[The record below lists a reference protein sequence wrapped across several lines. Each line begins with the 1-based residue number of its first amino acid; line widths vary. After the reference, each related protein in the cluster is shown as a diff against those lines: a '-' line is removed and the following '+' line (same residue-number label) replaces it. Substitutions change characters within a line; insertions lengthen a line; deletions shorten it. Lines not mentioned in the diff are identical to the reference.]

1 MEDYKEFS
9 REQVSAIRQSI
20 KLGRTL
26 KEDHPEIAVIYGYY
40 SQTDIPIMLDIQS
53 EYGVSDEVAR
63 TGVCFAINGHEEG
76 FGIEGYVG
84 LITDEEERERIGRE
98 HMVQGGQTTYEQ
110 GAGIHGRTAE
120 QHSEDSQKGG
130 QKLYE
135 QGAGVHGRTAE
146 QHSEDGREGGQTTY
160 EEGLGVHGRT
170 AKQHS
175 EDGRKGGRKGA
186 IARGQ
191 TPWSD
196 EEKEFAY
203 RLSQE
208 QEYQHPKGP
217 NRGRPNNELIAFA
230 LNIEYHDC
238 NEVRSNNA
246 VSVQLFR
253 YKKSLD
259 DMVA

>member
-40 SQTDIPIMLDIQS
+40 SQTDIPKMLDIQS
-53 EYGVSDEVAR
+53 EYGVGDGVAVI
-63 TGVCFAINGHEEG
+63 GVHRAINGHEEG

-98 HMVQGGQTTYEQ
+98 HMVQGGQK
-110 GAGIHGRTAE
+110 A
-120 QHSEDSQKGG
+120 
-130 QKLYE
+130 YE
-135 QGAGVHGRTAE
+135 QGAGVHGRIAE
-146 QHSEDGREGGQTTY
+146 QHSEDGR
-160 EEGLGVHGRT
+160 
-170 AKQHS
+170 
-175 EDGRKGGRKGA
+175 KGA
-186 IARGQ
+186 IAKGQ

-203 RLSQE
+203 MLSLE
-208 QEYQHPKGP
+208 SEYQHPKGP
-217 NRGRPNNELIAFA
+217 NRGKPNNELITLE
-230 LNIEYHDC
+230 LNIQYHDC
-238 NEVRSNNA
+238 NEVRSNRA
-246 VSVQLFR
+246 VSVQLSKYR
-253 YKKSLD
+253 KSLD

>member
-9 REQVSAIRQSI
+9 REQVSAITRSI

-40 SQTDIPIMLDIQS
+40 SQTDIPKMLDIQS
-53 EYGVSDEVAR
+53 EYGVGDGVAVI
-63 TGVCFAINGHEEG
+63 GVHRAINGHEEG

-98 HMVQGGQTTYEQ
+98 HMVQGGQKAYEQ

-120 QHSEDSQKGG
+120 QMSKDGRKGG
-130 QKLYE
+130 QKAYE

-146 QHSEDGREGGQTTY
+146 QMSKGGRKGGQKAY
-160 EEGLGVHGRT
+160 EQGAGVHGRI
-170 AKQHS
+170 AEQHS
-175 EDGRKGGRKGA
+175 EDGRKGA
-186 IARGQ
+186 IAKGQ

-203 RLSQE
+203 MLSLE
-208 QEYQHPKGP
+208 SEYQHPKGP
-217 NRGRPNNELIAFA
+217 NRGKPNNELITLE
-230 LNIEYHDC
+230 LNIQYHDC
-238 NEVRSNNA
+238 NEVRSNRA
-246 VSVQLFR
+246 VSVQLSK

-259 DMVA
+259 DVVA